1 MQIELIKARVAEHKW
16 WHCID
21 LGNGIVTPG
30 ACHHGQSKRELSA
43 RWGIPDDLS
52 GKSILDIGCW
62 DGLFSLA
69 CLRRGAR
76 RVNGVD
82 ELRHET
88 FNLVMDATGFG
99 TKSSFRRMDAQ
110 DPMPYR
116 VNIALCFGVLYHV
129 ERPLEVIRNAIKA
142 ADELVIIETALA
154 AQVCGKEWDG
164 AKDPIRWVQARG
176 YGGDSFNIWY
186 PTPDAVLDAMRVF
199 GCAEAFQIHEEP
211 NGSRG
216 TFVGK
221 ISLQKQ

>member
-1 MQIELIKARVAEHKW
+1 MQIELIKARVAEHDW
-16 WHCID
+16 WHRID

-30 ACHHGQSKRELSA
+30 PCYHGRSEPELSS
-43 RWGIPDDLS
+43 RWGIPDDLT
-52 GKSILDIGCW
+52 GKCVLDIGCW

-82 ELRHET
+82 VIRRET
-88 FNLVMDATGFG
+88 FNLVMDATGFAA
-99 TKSSFRRMDAQ
+99 KSSFRRADAQ
-110 DPMPYR
+110 EPMPYR

-129 ERPLEVIRNAIKA
+129 ERPFEVIRNAINA

-176 YGGDSFNIWY
+176 HASDPTNIWY
-186 PTPDAVLDAMRVF
+186 PTPDALLDAMRVF
-199 GCAEAFQIHEEP
+199 GCVEVSQIHEEP

-216 TFVGK
+216 TFVGR
-221 ISLQKQ
+221 IRTP